1 MGQIAIGQVDVAM
14 GSGTVADAG
23 AVDAGTGLMA
33 RAGLG
38 AGLPTIVPPL
48 RVPPLFPPGELPG
61 LPVPERREYARP
73 EYAARFNC
81 IGSACE
87 DNCCTGWGVPIDQ
100 GTYEKYRSHQVLKPF
115 VGTLIVLNTERSS
128 RSDYAR
134 MPLTTDGRCG
144 FLDENRLCGIQNH
157 FGAEMLSVTC
167 ATYPRAVMT
176 TAGEQE
182 EALNLSCPEAARL
195 VLLEPELVVGERF
208 QLPGGLRYEGAWRDG
223 ERTLHRDDVRLAIRE
238 FALLLVSDRSYPLWQ
253 RLYLLGTVVRRIE
266 TMSGAEPVGEW
277 CDQNAR
283 AVASVLA
290 DGARIVAGG
299 RLRSLMDEIET
310 NVEEQVQLAV
320 DLIRMRIASPPV
332 SERFLDCIRDFEAGL
347 GISAGQSEPEIMKA
361 YLAAYREFYRP
372 LMERMPHLMENYLT
386 NHLFKNCY
394 PFGRASGRPGAAGSP
409 ATPEGAMGDAESEH
423 MALCVHAALAQTLLI
438 GMAAR
443 YREGFDEGHVVKL
456 VESMARTMEHNTKG
470 HDQIAAFV
478 TERGLKNLR
487 GIAVLL
493 RQDG

>member
-1 MGQIAIGQVDVAM
+1 MGQIAVVQTDVAM
-14 GSGTVADAG
+14 GSGKADQG
-23 AVDAGTGLMA
+23 AVDVGTGLMA

-38 AGLPTIVPPL
+38 AGLPAIMPPL
-48 RVPPLFPPGELPG
+48 RVPPLFPPGDLPG

-73 EYAARFNC
+73 EYAARFKC

-87 DNCCTGWGVPIDQ
+87 DTCCKGWSVPIDQ
-100 GTYEKYRSHQVLKPF
+100 GTYEKYRSHEILKPF
-115 VGTLIVLNTERSS
+115 VGSLIVLNTERSS

-134 MPLTTDGRCG
+134 MPLATDGRCG
-144 FLDENRLCGIQNH
+144 FLDENRLCGIQKH
-157 FGAEMLSVTC
+157 FGPEMLSVTC
-167 ATYPRAVMT
+167 STYPRAVT
-176 TAGEQE
+176 ATAGRQE

-195 VLLEPELVVGERF
+195 VLLEPELVQGEHF
-208 QLPGGLRYEGAWRDG
+208 QAPGGLRYEGAWRDG
-223 ERTLHRDDVRLAIRE
+223 DRTLHRDDVRLAVRE
-238 FALLLVSDRSYPLWQ
+238 FALLLVSDRSYLLWQ

-266 TMSGAEPVGEW
+266 TMSGAVPVGEW
-277 CDQNAR
+277 CDANPR
-283 AVASVLA
+283 AVANVLA

-310 NVEEQVQLAV
+310 GAEEQLQLTA

-332 SERFLDCIRDFEAGL
+332 NDRFIACIQDFEAGL
-347 GISAGQSEPEIMKA
+347 GISVGKSEPEIVQA
-361 YLAAYREFYRP
+361 YRTAYREFYRP

-394 PFGRASGRPGAAGSP
+394 PFGRASGRPGAGGLP

-423 MALCVHAALAQTLLI
+423 MALCVHAAVAQTLLI

-443 YREGFDEGHVVKL
+443 YREEFDEGHVVKL

-470 HDQIAAFV
+470 HEQIAAFV
-478 TERGLKNLR
+478 TDRGLKNLR

-493 RQDG
+493 RQDS